1 MMPTLDENAR
11 MEYTA
16 LMSRGRDA
24 ERTAQMCWTAGGISS
39 AVLLSWAIAAKS
51 PGLMIP
57 VVVANAVGFYATLRS
72 RQQVRLIAGY
82 VREFYESRGGLQ
94 WFSRIHRL
102 HDLPSFTPVGDWL
115 VVSLTNAILLVAV
128 MLAWVYAPAAAR
140 GDLMAGIVTG
150 VAVAFGFHSVSE
162 TLRVTKADTTKMW
175 RQVSDELR
183 VEEPP
188 ARTSFR

>member
-1 MMPTLDENAR
+1 MPTLDENSRA
-11 MEYTA
+11 EYAA

-24 ERTAQMCWTAGGISS
+24 ERTAQMCWSAGGVSS
-39 AVLLSWAIAAKS
+39 AVLLSWGIAAKN

-57 VVVANAVGFYATLRS
+57 VVLAIAVGFYATLRS

-102 HDLPSFTPVGDWL
+102 HNLASFTPVGDWL
-115 VVSLTNAILLVAV
+115 TVSLTNAVVLVSIL
-128 MLAWVYAPAAAR
+128 LAWVYAPAAAR

-150 VAVAFGFHSVSE
+150 FGVVFGFHSVSE
-162 TLRVTKADTTKMW
+162 TLRVSRGDTTSMW
-175 RQVSDELR
+175 KQVSGELR
-183 VEEPP
+183 EEETP
-188 ARTSFR
+188 ARANFR